1 VEMEEISCPVCFN
14 AFLGESVGGTLDR
27 RPQIACGNGHSVCA
41 ECFAELFDRHL
52 TCPTCRAEL
61 LQTQIVN
68 RALLDVIENYVAT
81 LGRVP
86 QIVAEE
92 LALAETPFAS
102 GAFADVY
109 DAKWHNQDVA
119 VKALRSMPEIDKEI
133 KQLQLEANLT
143 IGLHHPNI
151 IRLFGTTSMIG
162 NRFGIVME
170 KAENGSLDKCLMSL
184 ELESAARIA
193 LGVIDG
199 LEYVHSKKVAHRDL
213 KPQNILLFG
222 PQLTPKIADFGI
234 SKVIQTIVTNSAMVG
249 TPKYAAPELL
259 EAGLKYGC
267 TADIFSLAVI
277 LFEMFSGQPA
287 ERGLGSNV
295 MQIMLAVVQGK
306 RPTIPDKFPSCLRKP
321 VEQGW
326 VKDPTKRTSLVEFRA
341 ALRTIASDSRASTP
355 TIESKRVSK
364 FEQATET
371 AKVNLPLPV
380 LSINWNSSCEVLNS
394 KELRIQMVEA
404 IKTMSNMKNI
414 VNESVLSV
422 MKVVPRHL
430 FIEKKRL
437 DRAVQSSQQEIIKA
451 AYLYNK
457 PIPATMNSNESS
469 PEIIGTQLSMTEII
483 QGQSVLLV
491 GMKGG
496 YIQSLVASLV
506 GINGSVVTVTADE
519 SALGVCR
526 SRVNLHCPLKKV
538 VDWVKLADVKDRNG
552 IVREFQHRQ
561 MKFHTIIYC
570 GSVDKFPLEL
580 TAILHTAG
588 NVSIMAPVKEGGGN
602 NLRFQL
608 YIRRG
613 DKVEMR
619 TITDFGVIFED
630 VH

>member
-1 VEMEEISCPVCFN
+1 MGSQ
-14 AFLGESVGGTLDR
+14 LDR
-27 RPQIACGNGHSVCA
+27 KPQIACGNGHSICA
-41 ECFAELFDRHL
+41 ECFAELFDRDMP
-52 TCPTCRAEL
+52 CPTCRAEL
-61 LQTQIVN
+61 LRTPIVN
-68 RALLDVIENYVAT
+68 RALLEIIEGYAT
-81 LGRVP
+81 ALGRVP
-86 QIVAEE
+86 EIAAEE
-92 LALAETPFAS
+92 MTLAETPFAS

-109 DAKWHNQDVA
+109 DAKWHNHDIA
-119 VKALRSMPEIDKEI
+119 VKALRCLPEIDKQI
-133 KQLQLEANLT
+133 RQLQLEANLT

-151 IRLFGTTSMIG
+151 VRLFGTTWISG

-184 ELESAARIA
+184 ELQAAARIA

-222 PQLTPKIADFGI
+222 PQLVPKIADFGV
-234 SKVIQTIVTNSAMVG
+234 SKVIQTIITNSAMVG

-259 EAGLKYGC
+259 EPGLKYGC

-277 LFEMFSGQPA
+277 VFEMFSGQPA

-306 RPTIPDKFPSCLRKP
+306 RPTIPDSFPPCLRKP

-326 VKDPTKRTSLVEFRA
+326 VKDQAERTSLAEFRA
-341 ALRTIASDSRASTP
+341 ALRNIVSESRAPTP
-355 TIESKRVSK
+355 TIENKRLSKH
-364 FEQATET
+364 EQAAET
-371 AKVNLPLPV
+371 ATVNLPLPV
-380 LSINWNSSCEVLNS
+380 LSINWDSSCEVLNS
-394 KELRIQMVEA
+394 RDLRLQMVEA
-404 IKTMSNMKNI
+404 IKTTSNMRNI
-414 VNESVLSV
+414 INESVLRV

-430 FIEKKRL
+430 FIETKRL
-437 DRAVQSSQQEIIKA
+437 DPAAQSSQQNVIKV

-457 PIPATMNSNESS
+457 PVPATMQSNESS

-496 YIQSLVASLV
+496 YIQSLVATLV
-506 GINGSVVTVTADE
+506 GLNGSVVTVTAVE
-519 SALGVCR
+519 SALSV
-526 SRVNLHCPLKKV
+526 SRDRVKLYCPLKKV
-538 VDWVKLADVKDRNG
+538 VDWVKVADVTDRGG
-552 IVREFQHRQ
+552 IVRELQQRQ
-561 MKFHTIIYC
+561 MKFHTVVYC
-570 GSVDKFPLEL
+570 GAVDKFPSEL
-580 TAILHTAG
+580 TAVLHPAG
-588 NVSIMAPVKEGGGN
+588 NVSIMAPVKEGTGD

-608 YIRRG
+608 YLRRG